1 MLRQAA
7 WAYLHGHNVRKFC
20 FYMSM
25 AGQMFMACQQ
35 DKVGTLLRPQPS

>member
-1 MLRQAA
+1 MLGQAA

-35 DKVGTLLRPQPS
+35 DKVGTSLRPQPS